1 MAQAVADPSKRTW
14 LKAADVCERAQ
25 VQAYVLRTWEMEF
38 ADLGV
43 VKNPGG
49 RGCTGRRISSACC
62 ASSSSCSSKAS
73 RWPAPDESSTRSD
86 SPPTSCRLTTSRR
99 SRARRALDADARKR
113 VTAVRNGLRAL
124 LTLLSQPR
132 AQEQTGD
139 DAHPGG
145 RRRRWRGASRD
156 IAQDHD
162 EAPQGRVVAYERTLA
177 GRTYGGRNFSSAAE
191 HYPPGNGT

>member
-49 RGCTGRRISSACC
+49 PRMYRPSDVERVLRI
-62 ASSSSCSSKAS
+62 KQLVFV
-73 RWPAPDESSTRSD
+73 EG
-86 SPPTSCRLTTSRR
+86 LTLAG
-99 SRARRALDADARKR
+99 ARRKLDEERQPTDELPFDDEPRRPGKSAGLDADTRRR
-113 VTAVRNGLRAL
+113 VTTVRNGLRAL

-132 AQEQTGD
+132 ASRPATTPTPVVVAD
-139 DAHPGG
+139 DAGAPAT
-145 RRRRWRGASRD
+145 ASRKTTTK
-156 IAQDHD
+156 
-162 EAPQGRVVAYERTLA
+162 RRK
-177 GRTYGGRNFSSAAE
+177 AAS
-191 HYPPGNGT
+191 

>member
-49 RGCTGRRISSACC
+49 PRLYRPSDLERVLRIKQLVFVEGLTLAGARR
-62 ASSSSCSSKAS
+62 KL
-73 RWPAPDESSTRSD
+73 DEERQPSD
-86 SPPTSCRLTTSRR
+86 ELPFDDEAQKP
-99 SRARRALDADARKR
+99 SRAAALDADARKR
-113 VTAVRNGLRAL
+113 VMAVRNGLRAL

-132 AQEQTGD
+132 AQEQTGH

-145 RRRRWRGASRD
+145 RRPTIARGASRG

-162 EAPQGRVVAYERTLA
+162 KAPQGRVVERRSTPQSSTRQGT
-177 GRTYGGRNFSSAAE
+177 GRSAAW
-191 HYPPGNGT
+191 

>member
-14 LKAADVCERAQ
+14 LKAADICERAQ

-49 RGCTGRRISSACC
+49 PRLYRPSDLERVLRI
-62 ASSSSCSSKAS
+62 KQLVFV
-73 RWPAPDESSTRSD
+73 DG
-86 SPPTSCRLTTSRR
+86 LTLAG
-99 SRARRALDADARKR
+99 ARRKLDEERQPLDELPFDDEPLKRGKPSLDADARKR

-132 AQEQTGD
+132 GQKLPVRPPTPVAVAD
-139 DAHPGG
+139 DAAAPAE
-145 RRRRWRGASRD
+145 ASRKTTTK
-156 IAQDHD
+156 
-162 EAPQGRVVAYERTLA
+162 RRK
-177 GRTYGGRNFSSAAE
+177 AAS
-191 HYPPGNGT
+191 